1 MLTPGQTVE
10 RYTVEA
16 VIGQGGM
23 AVVYRVRHNA
33 LGSLHALKI
42 LTVPKPNIRERL
54 LAEGRAQAVI
64 RHANVV
70 SVTDVLELGGSPALL
85 MEYVE
90 GPTLEAWLDE
100 RTPPLDVAEE
110 LFRGICAGVGEAH
123 AHGMVHRDLKPSNVL
138 LAPRSATDPSQGF
151 IPKVTDFGIAKVLA
165 GDDFE
170 KKTRTNIAM
179 GTPHY
184 MAPEQIRDA
193 KSVDQRADVFSL
205 GCLLYELIC
214 GVRPFDGTDV
224 LMILN
229 AVASGK
235 YDPPRTHVPDLP
247 DRFDNAI
254 RRCLEIDRDVRL
266 QSCQAIVAV
275 LSGFE
280 PVEVRPTWNPGST
293 DVDVAPAPR
302 AEPTVG
308 LHTPMPTGLPVRSP
322 ATAENAYS
330 GEVFPNPA
338 LGGNGPAREPAPV
351 GEATADDLAKE
362 TPSMPVDSNA
372 RTVPRPQR
380 LESPG
385 TAADRAA
392 TATRRSLG
400 FVVVALA
407 VLVGLSGIGLFG
419 YLQDPTTKVAGNHG
433 DDGAVLGITQHA
445 WAPLV
450 EILPPP
456 DVPKETD
463 APPSTPGVRID
474 PDKRPPLV
482 PEKPPG
488 PTAAVTDPGLG
499 LFAPKDRPPVQGFGR
514 VRLIGDVKSD
524 LYVHGLLGTPVVKE
538 DVPAGKYD
546 VRAKFAGQESKVA
559 FEVDLKPGQVVV
571 VECSS
576 TWNLCQKRE

>member
-1 MLTPGQTVE
+1 MGPMLTPGQTVE

-23 AVVYRVRHNA
+23 AVVYRVRHNS

-64 RHANVV
+64 RHPNVV

-90 GPTLEAWLDE
+90 GPTLEAWLE
-100 RTPPLDVAEE
+100 AEVPPLNIAEE

-123 AHGMVHRDLKPSNVL
+123 LHGMVHRDLKPSNVL
-138 LAPRSATDPSQGF
+138 LAPRSSVDPNQGY

-170 KKTRTNIAM
+170 KKTRTNVAM

-205 GCLLYELIC
+205 GCLLYELVC
-214 GVRPFDGTDV
+214 GVRPFDGNDV

-235 YDPPRTHVPDLP
+235 YEPPRNYVPDLP

-266 QSCQAIVAV
+266 QSCQSIMTV
-275 LSGFE
+275 LSGQE
-280 PVEVRPTWNPGST
+280 PVEVRLPTWIPGST
-293 DVDVAPAPR
+293 ESEVRASPGLVGRAGEQAAPPSPSALVTPPSMSTTYN
-302 AEPTVG
+302 AGTEALYDDTGGSG
-308 LHTPMPTGLPVRSP
+308 LS
-322 ATAENAYS
+322 
-330 GEVFPNPA
+330 
-338 LGGNGPAREPAPV
+338 
-351 GEATADDLAKE
+351 KE
-362 TPSMPVDSNA
+362 TPSLPVDSNA
-372 RTVPRPQR
+372 MTVPRPQR
-380 LESPG
+380 VETPLTPSDRE
-385 TAADRAA
+385 AAASV
-392 TATRRSLG
+392 RRSLG
-400 FVVVALA
+400 LAVALLA
-407 VLVGLSGIGLFG
+407 VLAGLTGIGLFG
-419 YLQDPTTKVAGNHG
+419 YLQDPTQHQSGRAE
-433 DDGAVLGITQHA
+433 DDGSVLGFTEHA

-456 DVPKETD
+456 DLPEET
-463 APPSTPGVRID
+463 APPGILVD
-474 PDKRPPLV
+474 PSKRPPPTVVHTDTKV
-482 PEKPPG
+482 PE
-488 PTAAVTDPGLG
+488 GLG
-499 LFAPKDRPPVQGFGR
+499 LFAPKDKPPAQGFGR
-514 VRLIGDVKSD
+514 VQLVGDVKSD
-524 LYVHGLLGTPVVKE
+524 LYVHGIFGTPVAKA
-538 DVPAGKYD
+538 DLPPGKYD
-546 VRAKFAGQESKVA
+546 VRAKFAGQEAKVA
-559 FEVDLKPGQVVV
+559 LEVDLKAGQVLI

-576 TWNLCQKRE
+576 TRNLCQKRD